1 MAKLPVSKMGAALAA
16 YFLFAVGYIVYMTF
30 LVAWMRARGASAE
43 LVALTWSVLS
53 IAVMVSPFLWR
64 NVLAS
69 AQGGAAL
76 ALSCAL
82 TGVGTLMPLLF
93 GGSAGVI
100 LSAALFGFSFLIVPA
115 AITSFSRK
123 NLAEAQWGAS
133 VALFTTLFALGQTIG
148 PVAAG
153 AIVDQTNSISIG
165 LAGAGLTLLA
175 AALVAAVQAPLAQA
189 EETSL

>member
-1 MAKLPVSKMGAALAA
+1 
-16 YFLFAVGYIVYMTF
+16 
-30 LVAWMRARGASAE
+30 
-43 LVALTWSVLS
+43 
-53 IAVMVSPFLWR
+53 
-64 NVLAS
+64 
-69 AQGGAAL
+69 
-76 ALSCAL
+76 
-82 TGVGTLMPLLF
+82 MPLLF